1 MDDQERA
8 RRRRVWTAL
17 SDLFLDTEVRQ
28 WMPRMAAEVLAVGYS
43 DDEMRAIWSRELVP
57 EFGPNLMQVAGEWT
71 DLPYDEEGMVAR
83 AEGRRTPSGVVVA
96 ALAPSIEDQ
105 LELVLR
111 IRRALAEAPP
121 SSRDDILN
129 GLEAL
134 LRSLLADEQ
143 PPTETLA
150 GAVDAWLAEHTAAK
164 PPR

>member
-1 MDDQERA
+1 MDDEERA
-8 RRRRVWTAL
+8 RRRKVWTAL

-28 WMPRMAAEVLAVGYS
+28 WMPRMANEVLAAGYT
-43 DDEMRAIWSRELVP
+43 DDEMRSIWSRELVP

-71 DLPYDEEGMVAR
+71 DLPYDEDGMVAR

-105 LELVLR
+105 HELVLR
-111 IRRALAEAPP
+111 IRRALAEAAPGQ
-121 SSRDDILN
+121 RDAIVT

-143 PPTETLA
+143 PPTATLA
-150 GAVDAWLAEHTAAK
+150 AAVDAWLVEHTAAK
-164 PPR
+164 PSR